1 MKTSRLKNVLKHME
15 ENKIPQLI
23 VTSAQSIFYLT
34 GKMIH
39 SGERLIALY
48 LDINGNHKFLVNK
61 LFPIHEDLGI
71 EIVWYDDIENPIDK
85 LEKIVRSGE
94 VLGIDKNLPS
104 HFLIDLMRRNVVKAF
119 LNSSPIID
127 RLRMIKDEEEIQLM
141 KESSRINDSVMLKLW
156 SNLKEG
162 YSEKYYA
169 NLLAELYEEEG
180 ASGFSFPP
188 IVATS
193 PNGADPHHGTGKD
206 KVKNGDSIV
215 LDIGGVYNGQW
226 IMGVSCWV
234 TSVYAK
240 TTVTLPRTG
249 Y

>member
-85 LEKIVRSGE
+85 LEKIVTTTNTIRE
-94 VLGIDKNLPS
+94 T
-104 HFLIDLMRRNVVKAF
+104 
-119 LNSSPIID
+119 
-127 RLRMIKDEEEIQLM
+127 IK
-141 KESSRINDSVMLKLW
+141 V
-156 SNLKEG
+156 
-162 YSEKYYA
+162 
-169 NLLAELYEEEG
+169 
-180 ASGFSFPP
+180 P
-188 IVATS
+188 
-193 PNGADPHHGTGKD
+193 
-206 KVKNGDSIV
+206 SIV
-215 LDIGGVYNGQW
+215 PPNIIIFFKILLTFHQPPSFNTRYIFISLLLSDISLY
-226 IMGVSCWV
+226 SLFFE
-234 TSVYAK
+234 S
-240 TTVTLPRTG
+240 
-249 Y
+249 

>member
-85 LEKIVRSGE
+85 LEKIVTTPNTIRE
-94 VLGIDKNLPS
+94 TIKVPNIVPPNIIIFFKILLTFHQLPS
-104 HFLIDLMRRNVVKAF
+104 FNTRYIF
-119 LNSSPIID
+119 NS
-127 RLRMIKDEEEIQLM
+127 L
-141 KESSRINDSVMLKLW
+141 
-156 SNLKEG
+156 
-162 YSEKYYA
+162 
-169 NLLAELYEEEG
+169 LLADISLYSLFFE
-180 ASGFSFPP
+180 S
-188 IVATS
+188 
-193 PNGADPHHGTGKD
+193 
-206 KVKNGDSIV
+206 
-215 LDIGGVYNGQW
+215 
-226 IMGVSCWV
+226 
-234 TSVYAK
+234 
-240 TTVTLPRTG
+240 
-249 Y
+249 

>member
-104 HFLIDLMRRNVVKAF
+104 HFLIDLMGRNVVKAF

-169 NLLAELYEEEG
+169 NLLAELY
-180 ASGFSFPP
+180 
-188 IVATS
+188 
-193 PNGADPHHGTGKD
+193 
-206 KVKNGDSIV
+206 
-215 LDIGGVYNGQW
+215 
-226 IMGVSCWV
+226 
-234 TSVYAK
+234 
-240 TTVTLPRTG
+240 
-249 Y
+249 

>member
-85 LEKIVRSGE
+85 LEKIVTTPNTIRETIKVPNIVPPNIIIFFKILLTFHQLSSFNTRY
-94 VLGIDKNLPS
+94 I
-104 HFLIDLMRRNVVKAF
+104 F
-119 LNSSPIID
+119 NS
-127 RLRMIKDEEEIQLM
+127 L
-141 KESSRINDSVMLKLW
+141 
-156 SNLKEG
+156 
-162 YSEKYYA
+162 
-169 NLLAELYEEEG
+169 LLADISLYSLFFE
-180 ASGFSFPP
+180 S
-188 IVATS
+188 
-193 PNGADPHHGTGKD
+193 
-206 KVKNGDSIV
+206 
-215 LDIGGVYNGQW
+215 
-226 IMGVSCWV
+226 
-234 TSVYAK
+234 
-240 TTVTLPRTG
+240 
-249 Y
+249 